1 MIRIAI
7 LSFAHYHANFW
18 AEAFNGEPD
27 VRLEAIWDDNP
38 ERGREAAAKYG
49 GRYETSLDA
58 AISAADGV
66 AICSETVSH
75 VELAEAAA
83 RLGRAVL
90 CEKPLA
96 TSLEGARRIEAAVRS
111 AGVPFMQSFPK
122 RFDPVSQ
129 ELRRL
134 VAGGELG
141 RIGMVRIRH
150 GHFYGLDPDF
160 GSRWYVNP
168 ALSGGGALLDE
179 GVHAADFLCWTFGMP
194 ESVVATSSSAL
205 GLAVEDQAVAVYSY
219 ANGMVG
225 EIATSFSF
233 AAGDASIEIY
243 GSRGTALVSGVDLA
257 SRDITP
263 SGFLKVYRTD
273 QPTREWQVS
282 DLVPQFKR
290 GQFHHQNALAFVR
303 ALKDRQPPP
312 VGLDDGMRALALIES
327 AYAAIRSGRRER
339 ITLQADQ
346 AR

>member
-1 MIRIAI
+1 MIRVAI

-18 AEAFNGEPD
+18 AEAFGTEPG
-27 VRLEAIWDDNP
+27 VKLEAVWDDNIG
-38 ERGREAAAKYG
+38 RGREAAAKYAT
-49 GRYETSLDA
+49 RYEADLDTAIA
-58 AISAADGV
+58 AVDGV

-75 VELAEAAA
+75 VTLAEAAA
-83 RLGRAVL
+83 RLGRAIL

-96 TSLEGARRIEAAVRS
+96 TNLTGARQIQAAVRA

-122 RFDPVSQ
+122 RFDPISH

-134 VAGGELG
+134 ISSGELG
-141 RIGMVRIRH
+141 RVGMVRIRH

-219 ANGMVG
+219 ADGMVA

-233 AAGDASIEIY
+233 AAGDTSIEIY

-257 SRDITP
+257 SRDITL
-263 SGFLKVYRTD
+263 SGFLRVFRTD
-273 QPTREWQVS
+273 QPAREWRIS
-282 DLVPQFKR
+282 DVVPQFKR
-290 GQFHHQNALAFVR
+290 GQFHHQNALGFVR
-303 ALKDRQPPP
+303 ALKSRQPPP
-312 VGLDDGMRALALIES
+312 VGLDDGIRALALIES
-327 AYAAIRSGRRER
+327 AYSAIRSGQRER
-339 ITLQADQ
+339 IALG
-346 AR
+346 